1 MDDLQAIRNFR
12 AEVPIWRE
20 GDRRGARTLL
30 LSRIAEESKA
40 PGRARATPWRSIVY
54 GIRVRRW
61 SRLAT
66 VAAAVALAGLTAA
79 SALALYGLV
88 EGDPAPESVR
98 KELQQVASPSPLRVG
113 HRVIER
119 PKPPPPDLVNARL
132 AVALES
138 SIGPVYLWTAPKED
152 GGACW
157 VIEITALPRLSNGR
171 VNTAGGCSPPPSA
184 ELPIVPGG
192 GEAGVGGESVRYVHG
207 QVRPNIKRLQ
217 ATLSDGSVVD
227 LRLVDGF
234 FLAELPSSQDVVGYS
249 GFDASGAVVGNER
262 VPTPPR
268 APKPIEP
275 FQEAI
280 SIRLFSGR
288 EAVIEYARTTSGGLC
303 WRSYVDIRPP
313 GPGCSPVQEHSLPS
327 LESTGVGEN
336 QRLLL
341 LGPVGSEFAQ
351 VEIVWDDGARE
362 PMRTLNGFGLKQLDP
377 KGARLPV
384 RIVGRDDAGRIVAER
399 PVFGPG

>member
-1 MDDLQAIRNFR
+1 MDELQAIRDFR
-12 AEVPIWRE
+12 TETPMWDKD
-20 GDRRGARTLL
+20 DR
-30 LSRIAEESKA
+30 
-40 PGRARATPWRSIVY
+40 GRARSALLSHIAASRTRTDDEGKHWSYVLGMR
-54 GIRVRRW
+54 GRRW
-61 SRLAT
+61 SRLAA
-66 VAAAVALAGLTAA
+66 VAAVVALAGLTAA
-79 SALALYGLV
+79 SALALYALV
-88 EGDPAPESVR
+88 EGDPAPESV
-98 KELQQVASPSPLRVG
+98 KEELGRVASPSPLRVG

-119 PKPPPPDLVNARL
+119 PKAPPPDLVNARL

-138 SIGPVYLWTAPKED
+138 SVGPVYLWTAPNAD

-157 VIEITALPRLSNGR
+157 VVEITALPRLSNGR
-171 VNTAGGCSPPPSA
+171 LNTAGGCSPPPSA

-192 GEAGVGGESVRYVHG
+192 GETGIGGQSFRYVHG
-207 QVRPNIKRLQ
+207 QVRPDIKRLE
-217 ATLSDGSVVD
+217 ATLSGGSVVD

-234 FLAELPSSQDVVGYS
+234 FLAELPSSEDVVRYR
-249 GFDASGAVVGNER
+249 GFDASGATVGNER

-275 FQEAI
+275 FREAI

-303 WRSYVDIRPP
+303 WRSFVDVRPP
-313 GPGCSPVQEHSLPS
+313 GPGCSPVHEHSLPS
-327 LESTGVGEN
+327 IESTGTGKS

-341 LGPVGSEFAQ
+341 LGPVGREFAR

-362 PMRTLNGFGLKQLDP
+362 PVRILNGFALKQINP
-377 KGARLPV
+377 QGARLPT
-384 RIVGRDDAGRIVAER
+384 RIVGRDDAGRIIAER